1 MNSNINNN
9 NNDFSILDVLTVI
22 GFMAQLEN
30 MKEDSTEK
38 DLIHKVIVSIAD
50 EISKLHKE
58 NDIIIEKI
66 NELLEKGSRS

>member
-1 MNSNINNN
+1 MNSNNN

-38 DLIHKVIVSIAD
+38 DFIHKVIASIAD
-50 EISKLHKE
+50 EIGKLHKE

-66 NELLEKGSRS
+66 NELLEKESRS